1 MPSKTPITN
10 IRMEPGLKEKITYI
24 AKDNNRSMNQEIIFL
39 IKKHVE
45 EYESEHGEIQIP
57 EKE

>member
-45 EYESEHGEIQIP
+45 DESEHGEIQIP

>member
-1 MPSKTPITN
+1 
-10 IRMEPGLKEKITYI
+10 MEPGLKEKITYI